1 MPGGGEVR
9 KFKDLLRGK
18 DLIDGNTTTTSTSSG
33 VRGGGGSFL
42 GVVVV
47 GSVGVGGVGGQ
58 HVKTE
63 PLMLLFRLGKKIKRW
78 WFLPFI
84 GSRRGR
90 RFKYSKIEL
99 LKASASGCS
108 TRLMFQ
114 TLCVV

>member
-1 MPGGGEVR
+1 MPSGGEVR

-63 PLMLLFRLGKKIKRW
+63 PLMLLFRLGKRLKGGGF
-78 WFLPFI
+78 FLSLVPEE
-84 GSRRGR
+84 GD
-90 RFKYSKIEL
+90 
-99 LKASASGCS
+99 ASNILRSN
-108 TRLMFQ
+108 F
-114 TLCVV
+114 

>member
-1 MPGGGEVR
+1 MPSGGEVR

-18 DLIDGNTTTTSTSSG
+18 DLIDGNTTSTSSG

-47 GSVGVGGVGGQ
+47 GSVGVGGQ

-63 PLMLLFRLGKKIKRW
+63 PLMFLFRLGKKIKRW

-108 TRLMFQ
+108 TRLMF
-114 TLCVV
+114 

>member
-1 MPGGGEVR
+1 MPSGGEVR

-18 DLIDGNTTTTSTSSG
+18 DLIDGNTTSTSRG

-47 GSVGVGGVGGQ
+47 GSVGGVGGQ

-108 TRLMFQ
+108 TRLMF
-114 TLCVV
+114 